1 MVILLENSLVNAEQF
16 PFLRD
21 WDAKVRENYARYQRL
36 IDAKT
41 YQLQRV
47 QRYLFVISSIT

>member
-47 QRYLFVISSIT
+47 QRYLFVN